1 MGRHHLSYRAS
12 YYLSY
17 TACLNGKR
25 SIVGPSVGTLLYIT
39 IKVASAAAAVKLS
52 ALLLVFA
59 RLLDEFK
66 YALRL

>member
-1 MGRHHLSYRAS
+1 MGRLRLSYRAS

-25 SIVGPSVGTLLYIT
+25 SIVGPSVGTILYIT